1 VTALAAGA
9 TMVALGWRLRI
20 ARANANKP
28 AMQLFAFSIVYL
40 FVLFA
45 VLLVES
51 GWGSLL
57 GVLNRPL

>member
-1 VTALAAGA
+1 
-9 TMVALGWRLRI
+9 MVALAWRLRS
-20 ARANANKP
+20 AHGDHKA